1 MKENKEK
8 ISRFFALVLLLAIA
22 AAPQA
27 SLLGQKISEGRN
39 INVNEALNLNA
50 LGVNNEVRRIGSL
63 LEAQAKF
70 FKRASLLQK
79 NSIVSPR
86 DFTDFKN
93 EGDLRKADL
102 ATLQRE
108 FESLINKLKQGN
120 HWDETFDA
128 QVLASLKSA
137 NARTVLSQFG
147 GARKLFQAAVDSGP
161 SLRDDIDDEVR
172 QVNNKQQGSLRRR
185 SDQVFAA
192 HARPPVGKL
201 GCGVLLSYWLTAS
214 LLPGNTGAALAC
226 VFADR
231 YNDKGCTPRL
241 DVDC

>member
-8 ISRFFALVLLLAIA
+8 ISRLFALVLLLAIS

-27 SLLGQKISEGRN
+27 SLVGQKISEGRN

-79 NSIVSPR
+79 NTIVSPR
-86 DFTDFKN
+86 DATDFKN

-120 HWDETFDA
+120 HWDESFDA

-137 NARTVLSQFG
+137 NARTVLTQFG
-147 GARKLFQAAVDSGP
+147 GARKVFQAAVDSGLA
-161 SLRDDIDDEVR
+161 LRDDIDEEVN
-172 QVNNKQQGSLRRR
+172 QINIKQQGALRHRIDR
-185 SDQVFAA
+185 VFAA
-192 HARPPVGKL
+192 HAKAPVGKVGCNLLL
-201 GCGVLLSYWLTAS
+201 GYWMTAS
-214 LLPGNTGAALAC
+214 LIPGGDSLAC

-241 DVDC
+241 NVDC